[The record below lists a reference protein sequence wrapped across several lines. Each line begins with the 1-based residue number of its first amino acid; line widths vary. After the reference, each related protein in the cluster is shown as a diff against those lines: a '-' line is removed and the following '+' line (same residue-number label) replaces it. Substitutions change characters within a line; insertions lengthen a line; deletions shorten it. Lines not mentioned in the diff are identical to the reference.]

1 MSLLGKAGQRAV
13 NSFLKMIGGKK
24 AMLKTLQ
31 DIIISSE
38 PDILRGMQTKHEQYK
53 NMISPDAWHGLQ
65 YIIKPHLV
73 QPKKGEEGT
82 EPETVETKPRF
93 IMAVFLVP
101 FRVEES
107 GQTVGDPL
115 EGYTLDVF
123 FNSLLEPFFLAE
135 ETASK
140 TK

>member
-1 MSLLGKAGQRAV
+1 MSIFGKAGQRAV

-38 PDILRGMQTKHEQYK
+38 PDILRGMQTKTEQYK
-53 NMISPDAWHGLQ
+53 NMIGPELWHGLQ

-73 QPKKGEEGT
+73 SPPKAEGQT
-82 EPETVETKPRF
+82 EAPEKKI

-101 FRVEES
+101 FRLEEGG
-107 GQTVGDPL
+107 GQIAGEPL

-123 FNSLLEPFFLAE
+123 FNSLLEPFFMAE
-135 ETASK
+135 EEEK
-140 TK
+140 KKK